1 MPPSAVLTQGS
12 SGHVMTAAGPL
23 SGRVP
28 QVRLQGGRPVALIDD
43 ARIIEFLDQPRNAIV
58 ATIRPNGIPQL
69 SPIWFLWRTDRF
81 VLSAGVSTAKAA
93 NLRRDPRISLC
104 IDDEPG
110 ARYLT
115 ATGHV
120 SQVDEVGRREH
131 ALELIAKYKPAEEV
145 LA

>member
-1 MPPSAVLTQGS
+1 M
-12 SGHVMTAAGPL
+12 
-23 SGRVP
+23 
-28 QVRLQGGRPVALIDD
+28 ALIDD

-145 LA
+145 LAHWEYLEGNEPQRIFTFDPERIIWRDYAEHG